1 MHLRNF
7 GRTDIYLPA
16 IGQGT
21 TGTGPLATRDEA
33 KDRHRIRVLQQ
44 GIELGMNFIDTAELY
59 GGGHGE
65 ELAGKAIA
73 GRRSQVFLASKFN
86 PANNRP
92 DDIERALCGSL
103 QRLGTDYLDLY
114 QMHWPNPAV
123 PIEETL
129 AGMTHLVEKGLVRYI
144 GLSNVSLPELKQACK
159 ITKIESVQL
168 EYNLTDR
175 SIEADI
181 LPFCKQHGITVLAF
195 SPLDRG
201 RDYGAIPTLERL
213 SLKYNKTL
221 SQVMLNWVI
230 AHESVIALTMT
241 TNPGHLSE
249 AAAAA
254 GFRMDPEDISA
265 LEKSTECAILQI
277 PPREIRVMAGSSLA
291 YANLDEA
298 LANSHDLIPYPVELA
313 ESIRKYGI
321 EKPIR
326 VRRLSE
332 PNSPEQY
339 LLMGGYLRFW
349 AWVIAYGWE
358 CPVPAYDIT

>member
-1 MHLRNF
+1 MNLRNF
-7 GRTDIYLPA
+7 GCTGISLPA

-21 TGTGPLATRDEA
+21 TGTGPLSTRDDA

-44 GIELGMNFIDTAELY
+44 GIELGINFIDTAELY

-92 DDIERALCGSL
+92 DDMERALSGSL
-103 QRLGTDYLDLY
+103 KRLGTDYLDLY

-129 AGMTHLVEKGLVRYI
+129 AGMTNLVKKGLFRYI
-144 GLSNVSLPELKQACK
+144 GLSNVSLPELERAYKYAK
-159 ITKIESVQL
+159 IASVQL

-181 LPFCKQHGITVLAF
+181 LPFCEQHGITVLAF

-201 RDYGAIPTLERL
+201 RDYGAIPTLARL
-213 SLKYNKTL
+213 SRKYGKTMY
-221 SQVMLNWVI
+221 QVMLNWVI
-230 AHESVIALTMT
+230 EHESVIALTMT
-241 TNPGHLSE
+241 TNPAHLSE
-249 AAAAA
+249 AAGAA
-254 GFRMDPEDISA
+254 GFKMDPEDISA
-265 LEKSTECAILQI
+265 LEESTKCAVIQVT
-277 PPREIRVMAGSSLA
+277 PREVRVMADSSRA
-291 YANLDEA
+291 YTNLDAA
-298 LANSHDLIPYPVELA
+298 LTNSHDLIPYPVELA

-326 VRRLSE
+326 VRRLLESD
-332 PNSPEQY
+332 SPESY
-339 LLMGGYLRFW
+339 LLVGGHLRFW
-349 AWVIAYGWE
+349 AWVIAYGWQR
-358 CPVPAYDIT
+358 PVPAYDMT